1 MACDIVV
8 LHCAAEHDMQP
19 GPNEKSLQ
27 SYINPF
33 QFGNQKEAGPIHTA
47 LWKKNS
53 IKEHVYGTMKVK
65 ADSIFFVNFTQFV
78 DLYAETDKWGYD
90 YVKENIIQACDTARK
105 IMIFVHGRAGDS
117 EYSWTYK
124 NSYTYEVAQG
134 KAVAKHQKFLN
145 TDDMAFHLKNVIG
158 EKSHMISLVMCY
170 GARSAS
176 GYLEDHTKLD
186 DKNLI
191 KDSFAFKFFQK
202 LCSENEN
209 KSYILTARTGM
220 AMTSL
225 GYDNQDVGRIQVMA
239 EVQAMVR
246 AQLEVDEDK
255 ADADYHAS
263 YAEMNK
269 DEDFKYIDKFIKDNI
284 DEREKNVPNALS
296 YSEMTQAIK
305 SIQPKVKDENIAKVY
320 KYLNTKQDVLKPVKE
335 KHFEAK
341 GGKFVFVHI
350 GGSKD
355 ILVYR
360 RYVQGARAKEKV
372 QSLHLYLD
380 GKNIDQIGEL
390 AATIPMNG

>member
-1 MACDIVV
+1 V
-8 LHCAAEHDMQP
+8 
-19 GPNEKSLQ
+19 KS
-27 SYINPF
+27 
-33 QFGNQKEAGPIHTA
+33 K
-47 LWKKNS
+47 
-53 IKEHVYGTMKVK
+53 VYGTMKVN

-78 DLYAETDKWGYD
+78 DLYTEEDKWEYD

-134 KAVAKHQKFLN
+134 KAIAKHQKFLN
-145 TDDMAFHLKNVIG
+145 TGDMAFHLKNVIG

-176 GYLEDHTKLD
+176 GYLEDHTNLNNKD
-186 DKNLI
+186 LI

-202 LCSENEN
+202 LCSENES

-246 AQLEVDEDK
+246 AQLEVDEDQ

-263 YAEMNK
+263 YAEMSK
-269 DEDFKYIDKFIKDNI
+269 EEDFRNI
-284 DEREKNVPNALS
+284 DEFIKENIKDREKNVPNALS
-296 YSEMTQAIK
+296 YSEMAQSIK
-305 SIQPKVKDENIAKVY
+305 NKEPKIKDENIAKVY
-320 KYLNTKQDVLKPVKE
+320 KYLNTKQDVLKSVKE
-335 KHFEAK
+335 KYFEAK

-355 ILVYR
+355 IQVYR
-360 RYVQGARAKEKV
+360 RYLKGALAKEKV